1 MLLHSP
7 SLFDFFGLFSPAV
20 EDVVVVLLTRNK
32 TPIKEKRG
40 NLFEQNERERE
51 MERSISTSRQ
61 NKNERER

>member
-40 NLFEQNERERE
+40 NLFEQNERERDGE
-51 MERSISTSRQ
+51 IDIDKST
-61 NKNERER
+61 E